1 MLVIKYLYCNIH
13 FLDLKFNKNIF
24 ISNLFRSIFYFSL
37 NSSLILNIYFDSK
50 HFFGIELFF
59 LIWNIFLI
67 EIGFILIFWLKKSF
81 DLFIYL
87 FSIYLSLTN
96 FISPYNQ
103 TSLPQTARLVSNI
116 RCDQQHCGML
126 LSLTPDIWDRTSVC
140 GAN

>member
-1 MLVIKYLYCNIH
+1 MLNVGLDFFFVCKQWFRKKKVLETKAFFWFKCESWSEDYCNVTKEFIKTWYMSMTLSFVSHNFCELVIKCKIMV
-13 FLDLKFNKNIF
+13 F
-24 ISNLFRSIFYFSL
+24 IY
-37 NSSLILNIYFDSK
+37 
-50 HFFGIELFF
+50 
-59 LIWNIFLI
+59 
-67 EIGFILIFWLKKSF
+67 
-81 DLFIYL
+81 LFIL
-87 FSIYLSLTN
+87 FSIYLLLTN

>member
-1 MLVIKYLYCNIH
+1 MRRL
-13 FLDLKFNKNIF
+13 
-24 ISNLFRSIFYFSL
+24 
-37 NSSLILNIYFDSK
+37 
-50 HFFGIELFF
+50 
-59 LIWNIFLI
+59 
-67 EIGFILIFWLKKSF
+67 

-126 LSLTPDIWDRTSVC
+126 LSLTPDI
-140 GAN
+140 